1 MSRTT
6 APPPLIAVRAPVD
19 PRIRRRR
26 AEVRRAEGRRRLRV
40 VVAAAILSAAVAGGW
55 GALRSPLL
63 DVDRIEVVGV
73 QHLEPAEVASAAA
86 IPRGTALVD
95 VDPGAVAERVRA
107 LGWVGTV
114 RVERS
119 WPSTV
124 AVVVTERTPVAV
136 TRHDGEPWLLLD
148 AGGRV
153 LEQAAER
160 PSGLVVMEGVSVA
173 GARPGATVEGAEA
186 ALAVARLLP
195 APLRAEVEAVVR
207 TDGGTDLRLRGG
219 GVAYLGSAQRLAEKL
234 RALQT
239 VLARVDTTGLA
250 TLDLRQPASPALTR
264 HQPSSRVSTLSTG

>member
-160 PSGLVVMEGVSVA
+160 PSGLVVMEGVGVA